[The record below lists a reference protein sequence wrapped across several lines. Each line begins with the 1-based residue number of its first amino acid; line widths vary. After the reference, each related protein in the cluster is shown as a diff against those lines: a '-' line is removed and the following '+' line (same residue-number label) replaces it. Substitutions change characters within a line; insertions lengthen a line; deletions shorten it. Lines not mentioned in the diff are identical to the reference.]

1 MDMQTIAAPAPVVP
15 HYDLALPTVPDI
27 RQGLARVATAD
38 RGAAAWASACAAA
51 GIRED
56 IAAVDAERLEL
67 VAAHLLTL
75 GGTLGVVGR
84 SFQIRIRAYR
94 RLLALHEKGKK

>member
-1 MDMQTIAAPAPVVP
+1 MTATVATAPVVP
-15 HYDLALPTVPDI
+15 HYDLALPTVSDI
-27 RQGLARVATAD
+27 RQGLGRVVPRPRAAEVW
-38 RGAAAWASACAAA
+38 AAACKAA

-56 IAAVDAERLEL
+56 IVAIDAQTLERIAE
-67 VAAHLLTL
+67 HLLSA

-94 RLLALHEKGKK
+94 RLLALHERSAK

>member
-1 MDMQTIAAPAPVVP
+1 MPTIAAPAPVIP

-27 RQGLARVATAD
+27 RQGLARVAPAD
-38 RGAAAWASACAAA
+38 RAQAIWAGACKAA

-56 IAAVDAERLEL
+56 IAAIDAERLE
-67 VAAHLLTL
+67 HLLTL

-84 SFQIRIRAYR
+84 AFQIRIRAYR
-94 RLLALHEKGKK
+94 RLLALHQRAKQ

>member
-1 MDMQTIAAPAPVVP
+1 MPTIAAPAPVIP

-27 RQGLARVATAD
+27 RQGLARVASAD
-38 RGAAAWASACAAA
+38 RAQAIWAGACKAA

-56 IAAVDAERLEL
+56 IAAIDAERLEL
-67 VAAHLLTL
+67 VAEHLLTL

-84 SFQIRIRAYR
+84 AFQIRIRAYR
-94 RLLALHEKGKK
+94 RLLALHQRAKQ

>member
-1 MDMQTIAAPAPVVP
+1 MPATIPAAPVVP
-15 HYDLALPTVPDI
+15 HYDLALPTVADM
-27 RQGLARVATAD
+27 RQGLARVVPASRAGEVWA
-38 RGAAAWASACAAA
+38 GACKAA

-56 IAAVDAERLEL
+56 IANIDAATLER
-67 VAAHLLTL
+67 VAEHLLTL

-94 RLLALHEKGKK
+94 RLLALHERAGT

>member
-1 MDMQTIAAPAPVVP
+1 MSTLAAPAPVVP

-27 RQGLARVATAD
+27 RQGLARVAPSD
-38 RGAAAWASACAAA
+38 RAAAVWAAACAAA

-56 IAAVDAERLEL
+56 IATIDAVTLERVAEHL
-67 VAAHLLTL
+67 VAQ

-84 SFQIRIRAYR
+84 AFQIRIRAYR
-94 RLLALHEKGKK
+94 RLFALHEKSKKQ

>member
-1 MDMQTIAAPAPVVP
+1 METIATAPVVP

-27 RQGLARVATAD
+27 RQGLARVAPAD
-38 RGAAAWASACAAA
+38 RATAAWASACAAA

-56 IAAVDAERLEL
+56 TPKIDAERLEL

-75 GGTLGVVGR
+75 GGTLSVVGR
-84 SFQIRIRAYR
+84 AFQIRIRAYR
-94 RLLALHEKGKK
+94 RLLALHEKGRGKK